1 MPVLRNAR
9 HERFCQL
16 LASGKSAVAAYR
28 EAAGKRAGKP
38 ENDHV
43 HSAEWKRARGVRER
57 LRELMEA
64 NSKRSTLTRE
74 EALMFLTRVI
84 MTPAGDVGP
93 HDSLCQSHKVT
104 SGDGWEVHEVKVPD
118 KLGAV
123 MQLSRMCNWNS
134 PEEVR
139 LSASDSL
146 KAYLLELRAQP
157 IGSWQMF
164 KDAGDLTPPII
175 ELQNGQGANE

>member
-1 MPVLRNAR
+1 
-9 HERFCQL
+9 
-16 LASGKSAVAAYR
+16 
-28 EAAGKRAGKP
+28 
-38 ENDHV
+38 
-43 HSAEWKRARGVRER
+43 
-57 LRELMEA
+57 
-64 NSKRSTLTRE
+64 
-74 EALMFLTRVI
+74 MFLTRVI

>member
-1 MPVLRNAR
+1 
-9 HERFCQL
+9 
-16 LASGKSAVAAYR
+16 
-28 EAAGKRAGKP
+28 
-38 ENDHV
+38 
-43 HSAEWKRARGVRER
+43 
-57 LRELMEA
+57 
-64 NSKRSTLTRE
+64 
-74 EALMFLTRVI
+74 MFLTRVI

-104 SGDGWEVHEVKVPD
+104 SGDGWEAHEVKVPD

-146 KAYLLELRAQP
+146 KSYLMELRRQTL
-157 IGSWQMF
+157 G
-164 KDAGDLTPPII
+164 AGEIFSKAGKQAAPII
-175 ELQNGQGANE
+175 ELKNAER